1 MVGII
6 STFLPWKEPEKL
18 TGENSLDQLAPRLQN
33 QDIHR
38 LLIVTDQGIR
48 SIGLMDSFL
57 KNATA
62 HGIHY
67 VIYDQTTP
75 NPTIA
80 NVEEATHLFHE
91 NNCQAI
97 VAFGGGS
104 PIDCAKVVAAKV
116 AKPNQP
122 VEKMKGLLKI
132 RTKLPKLI
140 AVPTTAGTGSEA
152 TLAAVISNPE
162 THEKYPIMDPALF
175 PDQAVLDPM
184 LTIGLPPH
192 LTATTGMDAL
202 THAIE
207 VYIGKHNN
215 RSTREASRKAI
226 ELIFGNIYQAYV
238 NGENR
243 EARANLLEASYLA
256 GFAFTRSYVG
266 NVHAVALTLGGF
278 YGTPHGLANAVILPH
293 VLEYYGRSVTEPLA
307 ELADLVKLGTGSD
320 SSEMKAKRFIE
331 RIKELNANMNIPETI
346 ADIRDQ
352 DIPLMIDR
360 AYHEANPL
368 YPVPKIFT
376 KDDFR
381 RIYQRIQSAH

>member
-62 HGIHY
+62 NGIHY

-226 ELIFGNIYQAYV
+226 ELIFENIYQAYV

-266 NVHAVALTLGGF
+266 NVHAVAHTLGGF

-307 ELADLVKLGTGSD
+307 ELAYLVKLGTGSD

-346 ADIRDQ
+346 ADIQEQ
-352 DIPLMIDR
+352 DIPFMVER
-360 AYHEANPL
+360 AHREANPL
-368 YPVPKIFT
+368 YPVPKIFS

-381 RIYQRIQSAH
+381 HIYQRIQPVH

>member
-1 MVGII
+1 M
-6 STFLPWKEPEKL
+6 
-18 TGENSLDQLAPRLQN
+18 
-33 QDIHR
+33 
-38 LLIVTDQGIR
+38 
-48 SIGLMDSFL
+48 
-57 KNATA
+57 
-62 HGIHY
+62 
-67 VIYDQTTP
+67 
-75 NPTIA
+75 
-80 NVEEATHLFHE
+80 FHE

-266 NVHAVALTLGGF
+266 NVHAVAHTLGGF

-307 ELADLVKLGTGSD
+307 ELAYLVKLGTGSD

-346 ADIRDQ
+346 ADIQEQ
-352 DIPLMIDR
+352 DIPFMVER
-360 AYHEANPL
+360 AHREANPL
-368 YPVPKIFT
+368 YPVPKIFS

-381 RIYQRIQSAH
+381 HIYQRIQPVH